1 MIPYFSWHI
10 SAFGGVPVNRSDRE
24 QAVKSMEAAAMAA
37 KLGECMAI
45 SPEGTRS
52 KTGNLLPFKK
62 GPFHLWEQLQTPIIP
77 IVTMG
82 AFELYPPGCT
92 MSIPGRV
99 YMNFLEPIM
108 PEEAHTRDEMLVLLR
123 TRMLEALKDIPDDVA
138 AELTWRQR
146 IVCWMNIVGI
156 YSIVYSL
163 FLVVPYKKILD
174 QYGVSVFQ
182 AWVFLGVSTT
192 VITLMFYVYAVYFA
206 PIVRTTYAKTR
217 DTVKRQIKRQTK
229 KSD

>member
-1 MIPYFSWHI
+1 
-10 SAFGGVPVNRSDRE
+10 
-24 QAVKSMEAAAMAA
+24 MEAAAMAA

-82 AFELYPPGCT
+82 AFELYPPHCS
-92 MSIPGRV
+92 MSNPGRV

-108 PEEAHTRDEMLVLLR
+108 PEEANSREEMLVLVR
-123 TRMLEALKDIPDDVA
+123 TRMLEAMRDVPDDVA

-146 IVCWMNIVGI
+146 IVCWINLVGI
-156 YSIVYSL
+156 YSIVYGL
-163 FLVVPYKKILD
+163 FRVVPYKAILNK
-174 QYGVSVFQ
+174 YEVSVLQ
-182 AWVFLGVSTT
+182 AWGIIAVVS
-192 VITLMFYVYAVYFA
+192 VVVTLMFYVYAVYFA

-217 DTVKRQIKRQTK
+217 DTVKRQIKK
-229 KSD
+229 LD